1 MGEILFCQ
9 KEEYFNNRYIFKI
22 YNDEFSTNTEPI
34 YYKFKELKLEIKS
47 NLRYWKD
54 KLDKYE
60 NVKELYSKWK
70 DLNDSF
76 IEIEKLIET
85 ALKEGKSENWFIDS
99 VRKFFNSDYS
109 SYNELYVFKVNIE
122 CPMKLERNQ
131 IEFEEFINLF

>member
-1 MGEILFCQ
+1 MGKILICQ

-54 KLDKYE
+54 KLEKYE

-76 IEIEKLIET
+76 IEIEKLI
-85 ALKEGKSENWFIDS
+85 
-99 VRKFFNSDYS
+99 
-109 SYNELYVFKVNIE
+109 
-122 CPMKLERNQ
+122 
-131 IEFEEFINLF
+131 